1 MAPDPSKSLHLW
13 SSVFKKLIPLTQICA
28 CNLLRFH
35 IIPNERYILSDK
47 PCESPVHILAAIM
60 IIVGDTKS
68 IGYIGRNGTAS
79 VNKDQTIPAIPKMN
93 SPPYLSLKYPP
104 TTCAGMYPQ
113 KNADMIAPW
122 NKQKQSV
129 NIFSLTPIG
138 NIMTFLQTKKQCN
151 NSNKP

>member
-1 MAPDPSKSLHLW
+1 MATALKAWTFGVRFFRNWFIYPR
-13 SSVFKKLIPLTQICA
+13 SVTAI
-28 CNLLRFH
+28 LLKYH
-35 IIPNERYILSDK
+35 VIPNERYVSYILSHK

-68 IGYIGRNGTAS
+68 IGYRGRNGTAR
-79 VNKDQTIPAIPKMN
+79 VNKAQTTPANPKMN

-122 NKQKQSV
+122 NKQKHVKVYISFTDFERKYC
-129 NIFSLTPIG
+129 NIL
-138 NIMTFLQTKKQCN
+138 K
-151 NSNKP
+151 NKNTM

>member
-1 MAPDPSKSLHLW
+1 MLS
-13 SSVFKKLIPLTQICA
+13 QM
-28 CNLLRFH
+28 
-35 IIPNERYILSDK
+35 RYILRNK

-79 VNKDQTIPAIPKMN
+79 VNKDQTTPANPKMN

-122 NKQKQSV
+122 NNQKQTIWFTFFHWLQWGIFRYSRKQKHTV
-129 NIFSLTPIG
+129 IILT
-138 NIMTFLQTKKQCN
+138 NTKKEH
-151 NSNKP
+151 SAKHAYF